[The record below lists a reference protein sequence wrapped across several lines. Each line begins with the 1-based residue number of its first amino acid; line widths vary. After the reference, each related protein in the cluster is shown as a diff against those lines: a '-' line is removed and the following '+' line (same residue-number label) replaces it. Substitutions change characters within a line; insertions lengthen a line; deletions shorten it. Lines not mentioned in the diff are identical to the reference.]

1 MAISHAMF
9 GVDVKVWYMR
19 ADCRTLGSG
28 STKDTRLKQMNMSG
42 A

>member
-1 MAISHAMF
+1 MAISPAMF
-9 GVDVKVWYMR
+9 GVATKVWYMR
-19 ADCRTLGSG
+19 AACQTLDSG